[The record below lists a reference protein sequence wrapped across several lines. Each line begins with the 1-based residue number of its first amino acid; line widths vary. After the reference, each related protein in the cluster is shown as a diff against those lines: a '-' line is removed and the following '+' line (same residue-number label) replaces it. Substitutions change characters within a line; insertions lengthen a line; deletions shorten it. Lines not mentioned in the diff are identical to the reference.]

1 MAKVL
6 KDYFPI
12 IRTRK
17 EILEEIR
24 ANKELLAIYESWTEE
39 GRESFLDF
47 CTGVRGLEI
56 TYDGVSKAILNPEIH
71 PERLE
76 SLISA
81 ILGRK
86 VRIRQ
91 VLPNDSGRIAG
102 ETSLVIMDI
111 VVELEDGSIGNVEIQ
126 RIGYAFP
133 GQRCACYS
141 SDLMLRQY
149 KRVRAERK
157 REFSYRDIKTVYTI
171 VFLEK
176 STSEF
181 KSLKNKYVHHS
192 KQMFDSGLKMNLFQ
206 EFVFIPLD
214 IFRESH
220 QNKAIESEQEAWFT
234 FLSCDSPEHIVEL
247 IEKYPMFRNMY
258 EEVYDI
264 CLNMERVMHMFSK
277 ELLEMDRNTVRY
289 MIEEQQE
296 QLEEQQRLLAE
307 NQKKL
312 DENNE
317 KLTESQEKLT
327 ESQERLTESQEKLNK
342 NEKELKEKS
351 LELEKKEKE
360 NEELR
365 MRLAALERELNKH

>member
-1 MAKVL
+1 M
-6 KDYFPI
+6 
-12 IRTRK
+12 
-17 EILEEIR
+17 
-24 ANKELLAIYESWTEE
+24 
-39 GRESFLDF
+39 
-47 CTGVRGLEI
+47 
-56 TYDGVSKAILNPEIH
+56 
-71 PERLE
+71 
-76 SLISA
+76 
-81 ILGRK
+81 GRK

-149 KRVRAERK
+149 KRVRSERK
-157 REFSYRDIKTVYTI
+157 KEFSYRDIKTVYTI

-192 KQMFDSGLKMNLFQ
+192 KQMFDTGLKMNLFQ

-234 FLSCDSPEHIVEL
+234 FLSCDNPEHIVDL

-327 ESQERLTESQEKLNK
+327 ESQEKLTESREKLTKSQEKLTESREKLNK